1 MIKVFHGDDRSKIAA
16 EVRKILGE
24 NYEVF
29 DGESLKI
36 EDIVNIFKGTSLFA
50 TKRKILIKDL
60 TEKRKAVGA
69 KEADTSKAN
78 IKKSD
83 DEKTASLGNDF
94 YEEIAKYA
102 DTEHDVIIW
111 ETVLSQ
117 KKPYKD
123 FVKENKIEVKK
134 FEARK
139 PVDAGRVFGIFDLA
153 MQDGER
159 AVKQLEEIEEGQDP
173 YMFFGLMASQAIKRF
188 EWRNGRKEKAILK
201 ELAKL
206 DIKLKST
213 TMEPWILIK
222 SFLIRMPKI

>member
-1 MIKVFHGDDRSKIAA
+1 MIRVFHGDDRSKIAA

-29 DGESLKI
+29 DGENLKI
-36 EDIVNIFKGTSLFA
+36 EDIINIFKGASLFA

-60 TEKRKAVGA
+60 TEKRKTAEA
-69 KEADTSKAN
+69 KEADANKA
-78 IKKSD
+78 
-83 DEKTASLGNDF
+83 DF

-111 ETVLSQ
+111 ETTLSQ
-117 KKPYKD
+117 KKSYKD

-134 FEARK
+134 FEAKK
-139 PVDAGRVFGIFDLA
+139 PLDAGKVFGIFDMA

-159 AVKQLEEIEEGQDP
+159 AVKQLEEIEKDQDP
-173 YMFFGLMASQAIKRF
+173 YMFFGLMVSQAIKRF

-201 ELAKL
+201 ELSKL

-222 SFLIRMPKI
+222 SFLIRMSKI

>member
-1 MIKVFHGDDRSKIAA
+1 MIRVFHGDDRSRIAV

-29 DGESLKI
+29 DGENLKI

-60 TEKRKAVGA
+60 TERRKTAET
-69 KEADTSKAN
+69 KEADAN
-78 IKKSD
+78 K
-83 DEKTASLGNDF
+83 NDF

-111 ETVLSQ
+111 ETTLSQ
-117 KKPYKD
+117 KKSYKD
-123 FVKENKIEVKK
+123 FVKDKKIEVKK

-139 PVDAGRVFGIFDLA
+139 PVDAGKVFGIFDMA

-159 AVKQLEEIEEGQDP
+159 AVKQLEEIEKDQDP
-173 YMFFGLMASQAIKRF
+173 YMFFGLMVSQAIKRF
-188 EWRNGRKEKAILK
+188 EWRNGKKEKAILK

-222 SFLIRMPKI
+222 SFLIRMSKI

>member
-1 MIKVFHGDDRSKIAA
+1 MIRVFHGDDRPKIAA

-29 DGESLKI
+29 DGENLKTI
-36 EDIVNIFKGTSLFA
+36 DIVNIFKGTSLFA

-60 TEKRKAVGA
+60 TEKRKTAET
-69 KEADTSKAN
+69 KEVDANKA
-78 IKKSD
+78 
-83 DEKTASLGNDF
+83 DF

-111 ETVLSQ
+111 ETTLSQ
-117 KKPYKD
+117 KKSYKD

-134 FEARK
+134 FEAKK
-139 PVDAGRVFGIFDLA
+139 PVDAGKVFGIFDMA

-159 AVKQLEEIEEGQDP
+159 AVKQLEEIEKDQDP

-201 ELAKL
+201 ELSKL

>member
-1 MIKVFHGDDRSKIAA
+1 MIRVFHGDDRPKIAA

-29 DGESLKI
+29 DGENLKTI
-36 EDIVNIFKGTSLFA
+36 DIVNIFKGTSLFA

-60 TEKRKAVGA
+60 TEKRKTAET
-69 KEADTSKAN
+69 KEADANKA
-78 IKKSD
+78 
-83 DEKTASLGNDF
+83 DF

-111 ETVLSQ
+111 ETTLSQ
-117 KKPYKD
+117 KKSYKD

-134 FEARK
+134 FEAKK
-139 PVDAGRVFGIFDLA
+139 PLDAGKVFGIFDMA

-159 AVKQLEEIEEGQDP
+159 AVKQLEEIEKDQDP

-201 ELAKL
+201 ELSKL